1 MRRPQVPRSSGA
13 KRTSEATSAGS
24 ARRDTHL
31 PEEAVGTSEKEFASA
46 TKPAPLAERSP
57 QRKRRPSSVV
67 VRVENAPEPKPL
79 PATPDALK
87 AEKSGG
93 VASKLRGYFS
103 AERAAQAFASKTKA
117 GFELSARR
125 KELRSA
131 KLRAYGWYGVS
142 LLVGAVVVGWA
153 IWGIFFSSL
162 FSLDRNLIIV
172 TNGADKVNTAQIQ
185 ETLDPW
191 VGTPLPRLKLAELTD
206 AVETI
211 PLVKTASIS
220 REWPNGLSVDL
231 QLRVPTFAVS
241 GGSVW
246 EVYDAEGV
254 KIASEAKVPAGTFV
268 AEVSSQEPAVKAKS
282 LQLMNQVKGQLDSEV
297 LAQVVSFRSDGNL
310 VELVLKSGAVVK
322 WGDTSEGALKLK
334 VLRVL
339 MTQVPAKVYDVSV
352 PAKPVTA

>member
-1 MRRPQVPRSSGA
+1 MRRPQVPRSNGA
-13 KRTSEATSAGS
+13 KRTSEAASAGS
-24 ARRDTHL
+24 ARQGTHL
-31 PEEAVGTSEKEFASA
+31 PAESVRTPEGEFPSVRN
-46 TKPAPLAERSP
+46 EDRSQ

-67 VRVENAPEPKPL
+67 VRTENAPEVKTL
-79 PATPDALK
+79 PATPAALK

-103 AERAAQAFASKTKA
+103 AERAAQAFASKSKA
-117 GFELSARR
+117 GFDLNARR
-125 KELRSA
+125 KELRTA
-131 KLRAYGWYGVS
+131 KLRAYGRYGVS
-142 LLVGAVVVGWA
+142 LLIGVFVVGWA
-153 IWGIFFSSL
+153 IWGVFFSSL

-172 TNGADKVNTAQIQ
+172 TNGADKVSIGQIQ
-185 ETLDPW
+185 GTLDPW
-191 VGTPLPRLKLAELTD
+191 VGTPLPRLKLSELSD

-220 REWPNGLSVDL
+220 REWPNGLNVDL

-254 KIASEAKVPAGTFV
+254 KIAAESKVPVGTFV
-268 AEVSSQEPAVKAKS
+268 AEVASQEPTVKAKS
-282 LQLMNQVKGQLDSEV
+282 LQLMNEVKGQLDSEV

-322 WGDTSEGALKLK
+322 WGDSSEGALKLK

-352 PAKPVTA
+352 PGKPVTA